1 MLPSAS
7 SWSSVTT
14 TTPEPSAARL
24 FWATAVVCEAT
35 GRTLAGMYGLP
46 ATASGT
52 YSCMS

>member
-24 FWATAVVCEAT
+24 FWAIAVVREAT

>member
-1 MLPSAS
+1 MLPSAA

-24 FWATAVVCEAT
+24 LWATAVVCEAA
-35 GRTLAGMYGLP
+35 GRILAGRYGLP